1 MIVTVKRIPVP
12 DPIAPKKSAKIVK
25 TPMHIPPR
33 VAAVIINDR
42 SFLSVP
48 SLVDPLMNIPCS
60 FKFLATY
67 LGPCPETSI
76 QVLLKRAQAKINTNF
91 TSNNKNYICQ

>member
-33 VAAVIINDR
+33 VAAVMIKDLN
-42 SFLSVP
+42 FLSVP
-48 SLVDPLMNIPCS
+48 SFVDPFRNIPCS
-60 FKFLATY
+60 LRFLATY
-67 LGPCPETSI
+67 FGPCPETSI
-76 QVLLKRAQAKINTNF
+76 QVLLKRAQAKINL
-91 TSNNKNYICQ
+91 